1 MDRTWNTS
9 WPSRLKISGCSVV
22 SQTRW
27 RMVVFPA
34 LARPMIRTR
43 KRSVRLRTF
52 CARLWCLSISS
63 SLWNLLLERDI
74 CRRDAWDGGS
84 GEKRYAAVG
93 TVLFG
98 HAGSATGVTSPTTYR
113 SERSN
118 FLRAAPLDDNER
130 NHHRSLLA
138 SPFIQLYS
146 QMEFLH
152 NIHTSLTPPLSF
164 SSTKACRFVASSTSN
179 SINQTARDKLQVNFP
194 RSFITV
200 QVNAPRVTMF
210 NQFALAINSSLIIL
224 CHAHEISVCTTP
236 EHHLQPSAE
245 RRLYTA

>member
-1 MDRTWNTS
+1 MTLLIENFRLFCCIANSLEDGCLSSIGAANDKDAKTLGS
-9 WPSRLKISGCSVV
+9 PSNILCSSLMSFYILFSLEFV
-22 SQTRW
+22 
-27 RMVVFPA
+27 
-34 LARPMIRTR
+34 IR
-43 KRSVRLRTF
+43 KRHLSPGCLRWWKWWKEIRCSGHCIVWSCWASHRSDVT
-52 CARLWCLSISS
+52 
-63 SLWNLLLERDI
+63 NYLLL
-74 CRRDAWDGGS
+74 A
-84 GEKRYAAVG
+84 
-93 TVLFG
+93 
-98 HAGSATGVTSPTTYR
+98 R

-194 RSFITV
+194 RSFIIV
-200 QVNAPRVTMF
+200 QVNALRVTMF
-210 NQFALAINSSLIIL
+210 NQPALAINSSLIIL